1 MKNKTLNVTF
11 LSIFIVIF
19 ALLIVTMVLAA
30 ILPSDAEAMDS
41 SRIPWYGWIMLSLTA
56 ILSILAVVLMIL
68 KRRQN
73 DREERR
79 RKEKLSE

>member
-19 ALLIVTMVLAA
+19 ALLIVTIVLAA
-30 ILPSDAEAMDS
+30 ILPSESGAMDS
-41 SRIPWYGWIMLSLTA
+41 SCIPWYGWVMLSLTGV
-56 ILSILAVVLMIL
+56 LSILSVVLMIL